1 MAKYVPGLEA
11 QKYRRL
17 SQADRAAVNEETNQ
31 LFADRTGVTRKLDP
45 ARDQDLVV
53 RWLTIRDEVMK
64 SRAAKPSATSP
75 SPTKPPPPKSPAP
88 KPPSAPKSPS
98 PTPTD
103 ISYDDI
109 DDLPPRWLEIARE
122 ELALGVTEISGRQH
136 NPRIMQYIYTCP
148 NIFDNPTYTW
158 SKRHPKEPRRSDQEI
173 YVEREGEEAVDWCSC
188 FVNWCVKQAGLI
200 GTNHALA
207 GSWLKWG
214 QKLDKP
220 RVGAIVVLT
229 WKGTRADHVAFVD
242 KQNGEWKLL
251 GGNQTPT
258 SGVGGAIAVSLR
270 PFNPK
275 TAMAYIWP

>member
-1 MAKYVPGLEA
+1 MARYVPGAEA
-11 QKYRRL
+11 QRYRQL
-17 SQADRAAVNEETNQ
+17 SQVDRVAVNEETNQ
-31 LFADRTGVTRKLDP
+31 LFAGRTGVTRKLDP
-45 ARDQDLVV
+45 DRDQHLVAK
-53 RWLTIRDEVMK
+53 WLTIRDEVMK
-64 SRAAKPSATSP
+64 TRGAKPP
-75 SPTKPPPPKSPAP
+75 SPRPTSAKPPAP
-88 KPPSAPKSPS
+88 KPPAAPKSPG
-98 PTPTD
+98 PAPAD
-103 ISYDDI
+103 ISYDDT
-109 DDLPPRWLEIARE
+109 DDLPPRWLEIARD
-122 ELALGVTEISGRQH
+122 ELAMGVTEIAGREH

-158 SKRHPKEPRRSDQEI
+158 AKRHPKQPRRSDQEI
-173 YVEREGEEAVDWCSC
+173 YVEREGEEGVDWCSA

-220 RVGAIVVLT
+220 KLGAIVVLT
-229 WKGTRADHVAFVD
+229 WKGKRADHVAFVD
-242 KQNGEWKLL
+242 KANGEWKLL

-258 SGVGGAIAVSLR
+258 SGKGGAIAVSLR

>member
-1 MAKYVPGLEA
+1 MAKYVPGPVA
-11 QKYRRL
+11 QRYRQL
-17 SQADRAAVNEETNQ
+17 SHLDRVAVNEETNR

-45 ARDQDLVV
+45 QRDQELVA
-53 RWLTIRDEVMK
+53 RWLTIRDEVM
-64 SRAAKPSATSP
+64 RARGNKPSS
-75 SPTKPPPPKSPAP
+75 TKPPAP
-88 KPPSAPKSPS
+88 KPPAPKSPAAPKSPS
-98 PTPTD
+98 PTPGD
-103 ISYDDI
+103 FSYDDT
-109 DDLPPRWLEIARE
+109 DDLPPRWLEIARD
-122 ELALGVTEISGRQH
+122 ELAMGVTEIAGREH

-158 SKRHPKEPRRSDQEI
+158 AKRHPKQPRRSDQEI
-173 YVEREGEEAVDWCSC
+173 YVEREGEEGVDWCSA

-220 RVGAIVVLT
+220 RLGAIVVLT
-229 WKGTRADHVAFVD
+229 WKGKRADHVAFVD

-258 SGVGGAIAVSLR
+258 SGKGGAIAVSLR

>member
-1 MAKYVPGLEA
+1 MAKYVPGPEA
-11 QKYRRL
+11 QRYRQL
-17 SQADRAAVNEETNQ
+17 QEADRAAVNEETNR

-45 ARDQDLVV
+45 QRDQDLVV

-64 SRAAKPSATSP
+64 SRRARPTS
-75 SPTKPPPPKSPAP
+75 TNPPPAPKQPAPKSPI
-88 KPPSAPKSPS
+88 APKSPS
-98 PTPTD
+98 PTPAD
-103 ISYDDI
+103 ISYDDT
-109 DDLPPRWLEIARE
+109 DDLPPRWLEIARD
-122 ELALGVTEISGRQH
+122 ELAMGVTEIAGRQH

-148 NIFDNPTYTW
+148 NIFENPTYTW
-158 SKRHPKEPRRSDQEI
+158 AKRHPKEPRRSDQEV
-173 YVEREGEEAVDWCSC
+173 YVAREGEEAVDWCSA

-214 QKLDKP
+214 QKLAKP
-220 RVGAIVVLT
+220 RLGAIVVLT

-242 KQNGEWKLL
+242 KENGEWKLL

-258 SGVGGAIAVSLR
+258 SGKGGAIAVSLR